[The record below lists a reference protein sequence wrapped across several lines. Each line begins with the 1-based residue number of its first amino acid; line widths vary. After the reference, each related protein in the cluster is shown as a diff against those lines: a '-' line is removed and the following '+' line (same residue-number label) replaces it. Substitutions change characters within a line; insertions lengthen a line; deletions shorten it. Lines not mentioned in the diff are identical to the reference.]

1 MMPPGGPYWT
11 PVQLRYSR
19 NGRTT
24 DTSRDL
30 FTLRESFTIQ
40 WSESYRMAVRKARF
54 KREPFLQHSRCIDYG
69 EFHAKVLVILS
80 SDRPACKPS
89 VVMASTDSLGNTQ
102 QNKGDKTKVVPF
114 LVEDELKRL
123 GAIFEKVP
131 ILAALFH
138 R

>member
-1 MMPPGGPYWT
+1 
-11 PVQLRYSR
+11 
-19 NGRTT
+19 
-24 DTSRDL
+24 
-30 FTLRESFTIQ
+30 
-40 WSESYRMAVRKARF
+40 
-54 KREPFLQHSRCIDYG
+54 
-69 EFHAKVLVILS
+69 
-80 SDRPACKPS
+80 
-89 VVMASTDSLGNTQ
+89 MASTDSLGNTQ